1 MRNLYK
7 LVGLYSCWAFCN
19 LSQIWAESSVHR
31 TFLSNCFFYMFL
43 VRLEFVL
50 PFFVIFFV
58 VALVKSITPSACF
71 VPFVEASSTLLSRVY
86 IAYGMS

>member
-1 MRNLYK
+1 MRNLYN

-31 TFLSNCFFYMFL
+31 TFLSS
-43 VRLEFVL
+43 RLEFVL
-50 PFFVIFFV
+50 PFFVTFFV
-58 VALVKSITPSACF
+58 VALVESITPSACF
-71 VPFVEASSTLLSRVY
+71 VPFVEASSTLFSRVY